1 MQVPR
6 HPQLPQEFPH
16 RENGGEYNGDLP
28 ALKKDLEFPD
38 LRSRIGYMVRVGF
51 DDNQS
56 ELARALNTGPGT
68 IGNWLARNQGMDPA
82 FAFVLQDRYR
92 WNARWLLE
100 GVLPRRMEVSDEEAE
115 ALYQQILSLP
125 PDRRRAILLLLGNDS

>member
-1 MQVPR
+1 MQDPR
-6 HPQLPQEFPH
+6 HPNFPH
-16 RENGGEYNGDLP
+16 SENSGGYGDDVP

-38 LRSRIGYMVRVGF
+38 LASRIRHMVEKGF
-51 DDNQS
+51 NDNQS

-82 FAFVLQDRYR
+82 FAFILQDRYR
-92 WNARWLLE
+92 WNARWILE

-115 ALYQQILSLP
+115 ALYQQILSLTP
-125 PDRRRAILLLLGNDS
+125 ERRRALLRFLGDD

>member
-1 MQVPR
+1 MQAPK
-6 HPQLPQEFPH
+6 HPEIPEGFPH
-16 RENGGEYNGDLP
+16 RDNGGEYRGAVP

-38 LRSRIGYMVRVGF
+38 LRARIGYMVRVGF
-51 DDNQS
+51 NDNQS

-115 ALYQQILSLP
+115 ALYQQMLSLSP
-125 PDRRRAILLLLGNDS
+125 ERRKALLLLLGDR

>member
-92 WNARWLLE
+92 WNARWILE

-125 PDRRRAILLLLGNDS
+125 AERRRALLLLLSDDR

>member
-1 MQVPR
+1 MQERYRTDFPQAERPHEYGAHVP
-6 HPQLPQEFPH
+6 
-16 RENGGEYNGDLP
+16 Y
-28 ALKKDLEFPD
+28 LKKDLEFTD
-38 LRSRIGYMVRVGF
+38 LRSRITYMVRVGF
-51 DDNQS
+51 NDNQS

-82 FAFVLQDRYR
+82 FAFTLQDRYR

-115 ALYQQILSLP
+115 RLYQQMLSLSP
-125 PDRRRAILLLLGNDS
+125 ERRRALLLLLGDDR